1 VISCKCHDML
11 QNFNLQNILE
21 AIECGDI
28 DTGKG
33 LNQELGL
40 ARPCQTRWSSHYKT
54 ALNIISMY
62 PTIRDVLISL
72 GEDITQKSDWP
83 KIRAMVLLFESF
95 DFVFSAHL
103 MVTILGYTND
113 LSLSLQRREHDILN
127 ALSLV
132 NVAKT
137 RMQQLRSDGWV
148 VFRQRVTLFC
158 NKHGIQVPSMDA
170 NYVPFGRSSLFS
182 PIQTNDD
189 HFRR

>member
-11 QNFNLQNILE
+11 QNFNLQNILK

-148 VFRQRVTLFC
+148 VFRQRVILFC